1 MTTTMFRPTQRRAA
15 DQSIPAP
22 RCGVFNLEIV
32 RDEAGFHALQPFWDP
47 LVEQMATRSPFVRW
61 DWMSL
66 WWEECRQEA
75 RLVIGVLRDAEGIPQ
90 AIAPLMLASEPDAMR
105 KHLVTLTFLA
115 GFGDAHGERLDLIV
129 PAGREDELT
138 PQLCR
143 VFKML
148 QPECDNVRLN
158 HLLEESP
165 NRPHLL
171 AALKDSFSAAGVLNR
186 QITRY
191 INLPAS
197 WEDYE
202 VRHGP
207 KWRNAM
213 RRHRR
218 AFTAEHAGIAT
229 QEGER
234 MTIDEKMKEFR
245 ALHAMQWAEGISS
258 FITDASWRFHQRL
271 AARWLPQQRAWMP
284 LLEADGKVVAALYG
298 FVERE
303 QFFQYQ
309 SGWERSLAKLSPGK
323 MVIRLAVDCC
333 IQRGLKVYDMLP
345 GDYEYK
351 RQWCDGS
358 RWLLDLEGFNPASW
372 RATAFRALRTV
383 RRWFARSHSS
393 GVISP
398 NDSQEGNE
406 TLPPPAA

>member
-32 RDEAGFHALQPFWDP
+32 RDEVGFHALQPFWDP

>member
-143 VFKML
+143 VLKML

-333 IQRGLKVYDMLP
+333 IQRGLKMYDMLP

>member
-1 MTTTMFRPTQRRAA
+1 MTTTMFRPKQRRAA
-15 DQSIPAP
+15 AQSIPAP

-143 VFKML
+143 VFEML

-202 VRHGP
+202 ARHGP

-229 QEGER
+229 QEGGR

-323 MVIRLAVDCC
+323 MVIRWAVDCC

-383 RRWFARSHSS
+383 RRWFARSNSS

-406 TLPPPAA
+406 TVPPPAG

>member
-202 VRHGP
+202 ARHGP

-351 RQWCDGS
+351 RLWCDGS